1 MSSIRTVWCSNRT
14 ARTWSWDTDRLMLC
28 VLGLAALVPLIAS
41 AYDLFLYELIVLYA
55 AAALGMFL
63 TVQVS
68 GEFMV
73 GHVAIIGIAAFAV
86 GWFNANLHWES
97 LATLPVAV
105 VAGAIAALILG
116 LPGIRL
122 NSLYLGVISFFAVLI
137 LPDLATAFTSVTGG
151 EFGLVVGNFSVGGH
165 STPWAV
171 FEVSLAVLAVSYL
184 LIRNIVRS
192 TYGARMMALRD
203 APESLQ
209 TCGVR
214 ASNTKL
220 IVYLL
225 SSVPASLAGWMLA
238 QVNGIVLASF
248 FGLSLSVILIAAVVV
263 GGRRTVVGVVLACAL
278 LASYTNLVGQFSQ
291 YNQLGLGL
299 ILAAVIALVPSGIDS
314 AAAIIARLKSLVKPQ
329 RLEAPRDRATPP
341 EVPAEGCD
349 LPAFRPLVVPASE
362 TVVLR
367 VSSISKAFGGNRA
380 LEDVSFEMRVGRVVG
395 LVGANGS
402 GKTTLIN
409 VMSGFVE
416 PDHGTVEVA
425 GRDVTGRRPYAI
437 SRAGLSRTFQVP
449 RLIDDL
455 TVRRNLEVGMLNIA
469 PDGLTR
475 SILVG
480 GAGGAARTQRAAA
493 VDEIVDLLRLEPGL
507 LNAEAGSLSL
517 GMKRIVE
524 IGRAMATGAQVLCLD
539 EPAAGLNEPEILRL
553 HGTLQDIVASG
564 RAVLVVEHHMRF
576 VMSLCQDIL
585 VLERGRA
592 VAWWQNTG
600 TGDLPEALR
609 QHVGVTL

>member
-1 MSSIRTVWCSNRT
+1 
-14 ARTWSWDTDRLMLC
+14 MLC
-28 VLGLAALVPLIAS
+28 VLGVAALVPIVAS

-137 LPDLATAFTSVTGG
+137 LPDLASAFASVTGG
-151 EFGLVVGNFSVGGH
+151 EFGLVVGGFSVGGH
-165 STPWAV
+165 STPWVV
-171 FEVSLAVLAVSYL
+171 FEVSLAVLALSYL

-192 TYGARMMALRD
+192 TYGARLMALRD

-214 ASNTKL
+214 ASSTKL

-248 FGLSLSVILIAAVVV
+248 FGLSLTLIIVAAVVV

-278 LASYTNLVGQFSQ
+278 LAGYTNLVGQFSQ

-299 ILAAVIALVPSGIDS
+299 ILAGVIALVPSGVDS
-314 AAAIIARLKSLVKPQ
+314 AAGVVARLRSLVARPP
-329 RLEAPRDRATPP
+329 RPGAPPDRAAGPDGRPEGRPEVPP
-341 EVPAEGCD
+341 EVPLEVSD
-349 LPAFRPLVVPASE
+349 LPDFRPPAPPATE
-362 TVVLR
+362 PVVLR
-367 VSSISKAFGGNRA
+367 ISGISKAFGGNQA
-380 LEDVSFEMRVGRVVG
+380 LEDVSFEMKAGRVVG

-416 PDHGTVEVA
+416 PDRGTVEVA

-455 TVRRNLEVGMLNIA
+455 TVRRNLEVGMLNSA
-469 PDGLTR
+469 PDGLAR
-475 SILVG
+475 SIFAGGVG
-480 GAGGAARTQRAAA
+480 GAVRARRAAA
-493 VDEIVDLLRLEPGL
+493 IDEIVDLLRLEPGL

-553 HGTLQDIVASG
+553 HATLQDIVASG

-576 VMSLCQDIL
+576 VLSLCQDIL

-600 TGDLPEALR
+600 TGDLPEVLR
-609 QHVGVTL
+609 QHIGVTL